1 MGIRL
6 IDTDHPGNES
16 GDMSDGHGN
25 HIEIDAQLLAEL
37 RECARRHDAETDA
50 LIEHVLREYVRLER
64 IAELRFRSGD
74 GDRDFTSWREQLDF
88 LHRRARGVGDDD
100 PSVSSGRG

>member
-6 IDTDHPGNES
+6 IDTDHPGRKS

-37 RECARRHDAETDA
+37 RECARRHDAGTDA

-74 GDRDFTSWREQLDF
+74 GDREFTSWREQLDF
-88 LHRRARGVGDDD
+88 LHRRARGNADDD
-100 PSVSSGRG
+100 PSLSTGRG